1 MLLGLVYPTSGE
13 IEVLGSPIPQAR
25 QAVLPDVGCLIEG
38 PAFYPH
44 LSGRTNLALLDASG
58 KSASRGSRPHRV
70 AEALERVGLAQVGRR
85 PVKNYSSGM
94 KQRLGLASALLEHH
108 SLVVLDE
115 PTNGLDPNGMKEMR
129 EVMSELVAGG
139 TTVML
144 SSHLLGEVEH
154 ICNRAAIVDRGRLVA
169 QDTVASLLAP
179 TGRIIVHTP
188 DVTRAVDALEGW
200 PQLTIDRHS
209 DRIAVNADGV
219 APEAL
224 NKRLVD
230 ADVRVTEFVLER
242 RTLEDV
248 YMDLTEE
255 AGGPDAIR

>member
-1 MLLGLVYPTSGE
+1 
-13 IEVLGSPIPQAR
+13 
-25 QAVLPDVGCLIEG
+25 
-38 PAFYPH
+38 
-44 LSGRTNLALLDASG
+44 
-58 KSASRGSRPHRV
+58 
-70 AEALERVGLAQVGRR
+70 
-85 PVKNYSSGM
+85 
-94 KQRLGLASALLEHH
+94 
-108 SLVVLDE
+108 
-115 PTNGLDPNGMKEMR
+115 MKEMR

-169 QDTVASLLAP
+169 QDKVASLLAP